1 MQSGRHHQSKV
12 TGNCLRAFGFTEDA
26 DGVRKALLARKAF
39 AVYDA
44 GGYSDLMTGEE
55 ALKLWEAAKTNVG
68 GSFNINPP
76 LPRIA
81 LAQAKR
87 DDGAFVVDAISTDGG
102 CIPRNVILSQGL
114 SLVKLDILSLSE
126 FAQKTSLNPARMLR
140 LEKQRT
146 LVRRSRCRYHCLRF
160 SNSNSGCF
168 FRRRQEDSLQW

>member
-1 MQSGRHHQSKV
+1 MRTAAVLSMKQWKKQKIAIDLPKANPNIFCESYVSPKERHTFDLQSDGTIQSKV

-44 GGYSDLMTGEE
+44 GGYSDPMTEKKP
-55 ALKLWEAAKTNVG
+55 LKLWEAAKTNVG

-102 CIPRNVILSQGL
+102 CIPRNVILSARLVL
-114 SLVKLDILSLSE
+114 S
-126 FAQKTSLNPARMLR
+126 
-140 LEKQRT
+140 
-146 LVRRSRCRYHCLRF
+146 
-160 SNSNSGCF
+160 
-168 FRRRQEDSLQW
+168 